1 MGEGCLPAGRQGVR
15 VNMNLS
21 PSPSSPPARGGE
33 SFCCYFLFNGGSK
46 MPKLMIKNIGTLVSG
61 NISNPLLNA
70 DTLMIEG
77 GLIQK
82 VGREKSLDTKGVD
95 QVMDIG
101 GMTITPGLIDSHCHP
116 VLGDFTPRQ
125 KMLDFIESSL
135 HGGVTTLISA
145 GEVHLAGRPKDVAGT
160 KALAI
165 LAAKSFAS
173 ARPAGVKVLGGGLI
187 LESGLQEKDFEEL
200 AKEGV
205 KVVGEIGL
213 GGVKSPKDAAPMV
226 KWAKKYGMVV
236 MMHTGGTSIPG
247 STTVP
252 ADDVIAADPDI
263 VSHINGGPT
272 AISIKEAEKLIRET
286 SLTLEI
292 VHCGNSKM
300 IVDVM
305 KIVKELKA
313 YPRIIIGNDA
323 PSGTGVIPLGILR
336 VINFLASLCDAKA
349 EEAIAM
355 ATGNTA
361 KVYKLNR
368 GVVEVGKEADL
379 VIMDAPMGSVG
390 KDALSAIEAGDIP
403 GIAGVMIDGVMKIG
417 VSRNTPPPNGKIVTS
432 KA

>member
-1 MGEGCLPAGRQGVR
+1 MA
-15 VNMNLS
+15 
-21 PSPSSPPARGGE
+21 
-33 SFCCYFLFNGGSK
+33 
-46 MPKLMIKNIGTLVSG
+46 KLMIKNIGTLVSG
-61 NISNPLLNA
+61 NISNPILNA
-70 DTLMIEG
+70 DTLMVEG
-77 GLIQK
+77 GLIQG
-82 VGREKSLDTKGVD
+82 VGKEKSLDTKGVD
-95 QVMDIG
+95 QVLDIG
-101 GMTITPGLIDSHCHP
+101 GMTVTPGLIDSHCHP

-135 HGGVTTLISA
+135 HGGVTTIISA

-165 LAAKSFAS
+165 LAAKSFAG

-187 LESGLQEKDFEEL
+187 LEPGLQEKDFEEL
-200 AKEGV
+200 AREGV

-213 GGVKSPKDAAPMV
+213 GGVKGPKDAAPMV

-272 AISIKEAEKLIRET
+272 AISITEAKKLIQKT

-300 IVDVM
+300 ILDVM
-305 KIVKELKA
+305 KIVKEVKA

-336 VINFLASLCDAKA
+336 VINFLASLCDVKA

-368 GVVEVGKEADL
+368 GVIEAGKEADL

-403 GIAGVMIDGVMKIG
+403 GIAGVWIDGQMKIG

-432 KA
+432 KQ

>member
-1 MGEGCLPAGRQGVR
+1 MG
-15 VNMNLS
+15 
-21 PSPSSPPARGGE
+21 
-33 SFCCYFLFNGGSK
+33 
-46 MPKLMIKNIGTLVSG
+46 KLMIKNIGAMVSG
-61 NISNPLLNA
+61 DIANPLLRA
-70 DTLMIEG
+70 DALIVDG
-77 GLIQK
+77 NLIQA
-82 VGREKSLDTKGVD
+82 VGKEKTLDTKGVD

-125 KMLDFIESSL
+125 KMMDFIESSL
-135 HGGVTTLISA
+135 HGGVTTIISA
-145 GEVHLAGRPKDVAGT
+145 GEVHLPGRPKDVAGT

-173 ARPAGVKVLGGGLI
+173 ARPGGVKVLGGGLI
-187 LESGLQEKDFEEL
+187 LEPGLQEKDFEEL
-200 AKEGV
+200 AEEGV

-272 AISIKEAEKLIRET
+272 AISIEEAEKLIRKT
-286 SLTLEI
+286 NLALEI

-305 KIVKELKA
+305 KIVKEVKA
-313 YPRIIIGNDA
+313 YPRVIIGNDA

-336 VINFLASLCDAKA
+336 VINFVASLCGVKA

-368 GVVEVGKEADL
+368 GVIEVGREADL

-403 GIAGVMIDGVMKIG
+403 GVAAVLIDGQMKCG
-417 VSRNTPPPNGKIVTS
+417 VSRNTPPPNGKVLSS
-432 KA
+432 KG

>member
-1 MGEGCLPAGRQGVR
+1 MA
-15 VNMNLS
+15 
-21 PSPSSPPARGGE
+21 
-33 SFCCYFLFNGGSK
+33 
-46 MPKLMIKNIGTLVSG
+46 KLMIKNIGTLVSG
-61 NISNPLLNA
+61 NISDPILKA
-70 DTLMIEG
+70 DTVMIEG
-77 GLIQK
+77 GLIQS
-82 VGREKSLDTKGVD
+82 VGKEKSLDTKGVD
-95 QVMDIG
+95 QVLDIG
-101 GMTITPGLIDSHCHP
+101 GMTATPGLIDSHCHP

-135 HGGVTTLISA
+135 HGGVTTIISA
-145 GEVHLAGRPKDVAGT
+145 GEVHLAGRPKDVAGI

-173 ARPAGVKVLGGGLI
+173 ARPSGVKVLGGGLI
-187 LESGLQEKDFEEL
+187 LEPGLQEKDFEEL

-213 GGVKSPKDAAPMV
+213 GGVKTPKDAAPMV

-272 AISIKEAEKLIRET
+272 AVSIKEAEKLIRST
-286 SLTLEI
+286 SLILEI

-305 KIVKELKA
+305 KIVKEANA
-313 YPRIIIGNDA
+313 YSRIIIGNDA

-336 VINFLASLCDAKA
+336 VINFLASLCDVKA

-368 GVVEVGKEADL
+368 GVIEAGKEADL

-390 KDALSAIEAGDIP
+390 KDALSAIEVGDIP
-403 GIAGVMIDGVMKIG
+403 GIAGVLIDGQMKIG
-417 VSRNTPPPNGKIVTS
+417 VSRNTPPPNGKITIG
-432 KA
+432 K

>member
-1 MGEGCLPAGRQGVR
+1 
-15 VNMNLS
+15 
-21 PSPSSPPARGGE
+21 
-33 SFCCYFLFNGGSK
+33 
-46 MPKLMIKNIGTLVSG
+46 
-61 NISNPLLNA
+61 
-70 DTLMIEG
+70 
-77 GLIQK
+77 
-82 VGREKSLDTKGVD
+82 
-95 QVMDIG
+95 MDIG

-125 KMLDFIESSL
+125 KMMDFIESSL
-135 HGGVTTLISA
+135 HGGVTTVISA
-145 GEVHLAGRPKDVAGT
+145 GEVHLPGRPKDVAGT

-165 LAAKSFAS
+165 LAAKSFSS
-173 ARPAGVKVLGGGLI
+173 ARPAGVKVLGGALI
-187 LESGLQEKDFEEL
+187 LEPGLQEKDFEEL
-200 AKEGV
+200 AREGV

-226 KWAKKYGMVV
+226 KWAKKHGMVV

-247 STTVP
+247 SSTVP
-252 ADDVIAADPDI
+252 AEDVIAADPDI

-272 AISIKEAEKLIRET
+272 AISLNEAEKLIRKT
-286 SLTLEI
+286 SFTLEI

-305 KIVKELKA
+305 KIVKEVKA
-313 YPRIIIGNDA
+313 DSRIIIGNDA

-336 VINFLASLCDAKA
+336 VINFLASLCCVKP

-361 KVYKLNR
+361 RVYKLNR
-368 GVVEVGKEADL
+368 GVVKVGKEADL

-417 VSRNTPPPNGKIVTS
+417 VSRNTPPPNGKIVTN
-432 KA
+432 KQ

>member
-1 MGEGCLPAGRQGVR
+1 MA
-15 VNMNLS
+15 
-21 PSPSSPPARGGE
+21 
-33 SFCCYFLFNGGSK
+33 
-46 MPKLMIKNIGTLVSG
+46 KLIVKNIGTLVSG
-61 NISNPLLNA
+61 DISNPVLNA
-70 DTLMIEG
+70 DTLIIEG
-77 GLIQK
+77 GLIQN
-82 VGREKSLDTKGVD
+82 VGEERSLNTKGVD

-116 VLGDFTPRQ
+116 VIGDFTPRQ

-135 HGGVTTLISA
+135 HGGVTTMISA
-145 GEVHLAGRPKDVAGT
+145 GEVHLPGRPKDVAGT
-160 KALAI
+160 KALAV

-173 ARPAGVKVLGGGLI
+173 ARPAGVKVLGGSLI
-187 LESGLQEKDFEEL
+187 LEPGLQEKDFEEL

-205 KVVGEIGL
+205 KVVGEVGL
-213 GGVKSPKDAAPMV
+213 GGVKNPKDAAPMV

-252 ADDVIAADPDI
+252 ADDVIATDPDI

-272 AISIKEAEKLIRET
+272 AISIAEAEKLIRKT
-286 SLTLEI
+286 PLILEI
-292 VHCGNSKM
+292 AHCGNSKM

-305 KIVKELKA
+305 KIVKEVNA
-313 YPRIIIGNDA
+313 FSRIIIGNDA

-336 VINFLASLCDAKA
+336 VINFLASLCGVKA

-368 GVVEVGKEADL
+368 GTIEVGKEADL
-379 VIMDAPMGSVG
+379 VVMDAPMGSVG
-390 KDALSAIEAGDIP
+390 RDALSAIEAGDIP
-403 GIAGVMIDGVMKIG
+403 GIACVLIDGVMKSG
-417 VSRNTPPPNGKIVTS
+417 VSRNTPPPNRKIVTTNPQ
-432 KA
+432 

>member
-1 MGEGCLPAGRQGVR
+1 
-15 VNMNLS
+15 
-21 PSPSSPPARGGE
+21 
-33 SFCCYFLFNGGSK
+33 
-46 MPKLMIKNIGTLVSG
+46 MIKNIGTLASG
-61 NISNPLLNA
+61 NISNPILDA
-70 DTLMIEG
+70 DTIVIEG
-77 GLIQK
+77 GLIQA
-82 VGREKSLDTKGVD
+82 VGNGKNLDAKGVD

-125 KMLDFIESSL
+125 RMLDFIESSL
-135 HGGVTTLISA
+135 HGGVTSLISA

-165 LAAKSFAS
+165 LAAKSFAL

-187 LESGLQEKDFEEL
+187 LEPGLQEKDFEEL

-205 KVVGEIGL
+205 KAVGEIGL

-252 ADDVIAADPDI
+252 ADDVIATDPDI

-272 AISIKEAEKLIRET
+272 AISISEAERLIRKT
-286 SLTLEI
+286 SLALEI

-300 IVDVM
+300 IVEVM
-305 KIVKELKA
+305 KIVKEAKA

-336 VINFLASLCDAKA
+336 VINFLASLCGVKA

-361 KVYKLNR
+361 RIYKLNR

-417 VSRNTPPPNGKIVTS
+417 VSKNTPPPNGKIVIS
-432 KA
+432 KP

>member
-1 MGEGCLPAGRQGVR
+1 
-15 VNMNLS
+15 
-21 PSPSSPPARGGE
+21 
-33 SFCCYFLFNGGSK
+33 

-61 NISNPLLNA
+61 DISNLLLNA
-70 DTLMIEG
+70 DTLIIEG
-77 GLIQK
+77 GLIQSI
-82 VGREKSLDTKGVD
+82 GNEKALNITGVD
-95 QVMDIG
+95 QVMDVG

-116 VLGDFTPRQ
+116 VIGDFTPRQ

-135 HGGVTTLISA
+135 HGGVTTAISA
-145 GEVHLAGRPKDVAGT
+145 GEVHLPGRPKDVAGT

-165 LAAKSFAS
+165 LAAKSFAN
-173 ARPAGVKVLGGGLI
+173 ARPSGVKVLGGSII
-187 LESGLQEKDFEEL
+187 LEPGLQEKDFEEL
-200 AKEGV
+200 AREGV
-205 KVVGEIGL
+205 KVVAEIGL
-213 GGVKSPKDAAPMV
+213 GGVKNPKEAAPMV

-247 STTVP
+247 SATVS
-252 ADDVIAADPDI
+252 ADDVIATDPDI

-272 AISIKEAEKLIRET
+272 AVSFAEAEKLIRKT
-286 SLTLEI
+286 DLILEI

-305 KIVKELKA
+305 KIVKEMKA

-336 VINFLASLCDAKA
+336 VINFLASLCGVRA

-361 KVYKLNR
+361 KVYRLNR
-368 GVVEVGKEADL
+368 GVIEVGREADL
-379 VIMDAPMGSVG
+379 VIMDSPLGSVG

-403 GIAGVMIDGVMKIG
+403 GIAAVLIDGQMKIG
-417 VSRNTPPPNGKIVTS
+417 VSRNTPPPNGKIAIS
-432 KA
+432 KQ

>member
-1 MGEGCLPAGRQGVR
+1 MA
-15 VNMNLS
+15 
-21 PSPSSPPARGGE
+21 
-33 SFCCYFLFNGGSK
+33 
-46 MPKLMIKNIGTLVSG
+46 KLMIKNIGTLVSG
-61 NISNPLLNA
+61 NISNPVLNA
-70 DTLMIEG
+70 DAILIEG
-77 GLIQK
+77 GLIQA
-82 VGREKSLDTKGVD
+82 VGKEKNLDTKGVD

-101 GMTITPGLIDSHCHP
+101 EMTITPGLIDSHCHP

-125 KMLDFIESSL
+125 RMLDFIESSL

-145 GEVHLAGRPKDVAGT
+145 GEVHLPGRPKDVAGT

-165 LAAKSFAS
+165 LAAKSFAG
-173 ARPAGVKVLGGGLI
+173 ARPAGVKVLGGALI
-187 LESGLQEKDFEEL
+187 LEAGLQERDFEEL

-226 KWAKKYGMVV
+226 KWAKKYGMIV

-272 AISIKEAEKLIRET
+272 AISITEAEKLIRKT
-286 SLTLEI
+286 SLILEI

-305 KIVKELKA
+305 KIVKEVKA
-313 YPRIIIGNDA
+313 YLRIIIGNDA

-336 VINFLASLCDAKA
+336 VINFLASLCDVKA

-361 KVYKLNR
+361 RVYKLNR

-390 KDALSAIEAGDIP
+390 KDAISAIEAGDIP
-403 GIAGVMIDGVMKIG
+403 GIAGVMIDGVMKAG
-417 VSRNTPPPNGKIVTS
+417 VSRNTPPPNRKIVS
-432 KA
+432 GKA

>member
-1 MGEGCLPAGRQGVR
+1 
-15 VNMNLS
+15 
-21 PSPSSPPARGGE
+21 
-33 SFCCYFLFNGGSK
+33 
-46 MPKLMIKNIGTLVSG
+46 
-61 NISNPLLNA
+61 
-70 DTLMIEG
+70 
-77 GLIQK
+77 
-82 VGREKSLDTKGVD
+82 
-95 QVMDIG
+95 
-101 GMTITPGLIDSHCHP
+101 
-116 VLGDFTPRQ
+116 
-125 KMLDFIESSL
+125 MLDFIESSL
-135 HGGVTTLISA
+135 HGGVTTMISA
-145 GEVHLAGRPKDVAGT
+145 GEVHLPGRPKDVAGT

-165 LAAKSFAS
+165 LAAKSFAA
-173 ARPAGVKVLGGGLI
+173 ARPAGVKVLGGSII
-187 LESGLQEKDFEEL
+187 LEPGLQEKDFEEL

-205 KVVGEIGL
+205 RVVAEIGL
-213 GGVKSPKDAAPMV
+213 GGIKSPKEAAPMV

-252 ADDVIAADPDI
+252 ADDVIAAGADI

-272 AISIKEAEKLIRET
+272 AISLAEAKKLIQNT
-286 SLTLEI
+286 KLTLEI
-292 VHCGNSKM
+292 VHCGNPKM

-305 KIVKELKA
+305 KIVKSVKA

-336 VINFLASLCDAKA
+336 VINFLASLCYVKA

-368 GVVEVGKEADL
+368 GVIDVGKEADL

-403 GIAGVMIDGVMKIG
+403 GVAGVLIDGQMKIG
-417 VSRNTPPPNGKIVTS
+417 VSRNTPPPNRKIVTS
-432 KA
+432 KP

>member
-1 MGEGCLPAGRQGVR
+1 MG
-15 VNMNLS
+15 
-21 PSPSSPPARGGE
+21 
-33 SFCCYFLFNGGSK
+33 
-46 MPKLMIKNIGTLVSG
+46 KLMIKNIGTLVSG
-61 NISNPLLNA
+61 DISQPLLNA

-77 GLIQK
+77 ELIQ
-82 VGREKSLDTKGVD
+82 VIGRGTDLVIKGVD
-95 QVMDIG
+95 QVMDVG
-101 GMTITPGLIDSHCHP
+101 GMTVTPGLIDSHCHP

-135 HGGVTTLISA
+135 HGGVTTAISA
-145 GEVHLAGRPKDVAGT
+145 GEVHLPGRPKDVAGT

-173 ARPAGVKVLGGGLI
+173 ARPSGVKVLGGSVI
-187 LESGLQEKDFEEL
+187 LEPGLQEKDFEEL
-200 AKEGV
+200 AREGV
-205 KVVGEIGL
+205 RVVAEIGL
-213 GGVKSPKDAAPMV
+213 GGIKSPKEAAPMV
-226 KWAKKYGMVV
+226 KWAKKHGMVV

-252 ADDVIAADPDI
+252 ADDVIATDPDI

-272 AISIKEAEKLIRET
+272 AVSLAEAEKLVRKT
-286 SLTLEI
+286 SLILEI

-305 KIVKELKA
+305 KMAKEVKA
-313 YPRIIIGNDA
+313 YPRIVIGNDA

-336 VINFLASLCDAKA
+336 VVNFLASLCGVKA

-368 GVVEVGKEADL
+368 GMIEVGKEADL

-403 GIAGVMIDGVMKIG
+403 GIAAVLIDGQMRVG
-417 VSRNTPPPNGKIVTS
+417 VSRNTPPPNGKIVIS
-432 KA
+432 KL

>member
-1 MGEGCLPAGRQGVR
+1 MG
-15 VNMNLS
+15 
-21 PSPSSPPARGGE
+21 
-33 SFCCYFLFNGGSK
+33 
-46 MPKLMIKNIGTLVSG
+46 KLMIKNIGSLVSG
-61 NISNPLLNA
+61 DISNPILNGDA
-70 DTLMIEG
+70 LVIEG
-77 GLIQK
+77 GLIQAIGK
-82 VGREKSLDTKGVD
+82 EKDLDTKGVD
-95 QVMDIG
+95 QVIDVQ

-165 LAAKSFAS
+165 LAAKSFAN

-187 LESGLQEKDFEEL
+187 LEPGLQEKDFEEL

-205 KVVGEIGL
+205 RVVGEIGL

-247 STTVP
+247 SSTVP
-252 ADDVIAADPDI
+252 AADVIAIDPDV
-263 VSHINGGPT
+263 VSHINGGTT
-272 AISIKEAEKLIRET
+272 AISYAEAEKLVRNTFLI
-286 SLTLEI
+286 LEV
-292 VHCGNSKM
+292 VHCGNMKM
-300 IVDVM
+300 IQDVM
-305 KIVKELKA
+305 KLVKEIKA
-313 YPRIIIGNDA
+313 YQRIIIGNDA

-336 VINFLASLCDAKA
+336 VINFLTSFCGVKA

-368 GVVEVGKEADL
+368 GVIAAGKEADL

-390 KDALSAIEAGDIP
+390 KDALSAIEVGDIP
-403 GIAGVMIDGVMKIG
+403 GVAGVLIDGQMKIG
-417 VSRNTPPPNGKIVTS
+417 VSRNTPPPVRKTVIS
-432 KA
+432 KQ